1 MATPLFS
8 PTSRVGNACWLNS
21 AKTSSMYSAP
31 SMPKARAGFIV
42 TPVRH
47 VETMGHLE
55 DEELYCLW
63 RVGVRALRS
72 EGPQPVSMVVN
83 HGSYRNLP
91 HLHLKIWVDDGA
103 HRQARLKWS
112 DDKKRVWA
120 RLERLT
126 SSSLP
131 KKRALCRGFESQ
143 FHFSRE
149 VRNFISKPLILKP
162 LNSLQIHACISY
174 WFWFWLLSQGI
185 RCSVYETDFL
195 LFQVPSSEHN
205 WFYSGDQIITILN
218 VKTILNCNPVCYLLI
233 EWDDETIWALVE
245 HDWLVLHIYNYVWF
259 IEFVSCKPRVAQECV
274 CYLQTIIFKHVY
286 VVCLLGV

>member
-1 MATPLFS
+1 
-8 PTSRVGNACWLNS
+8 
-21 AKTSSMYSAP
+21 MYSAP

-63 RVGVRALRS
+63 RMGVRALRS

-143 FHFSRE
+143 LSVVEHPFSRE
-149 VRNFISKPLILKP
+149 DFLISSKMKCTTFI
-162 LNSLQIHACISY
+162 LNHGHCCWRAVPKLAGDKQ
-174 WFWFWLLSQGI
+174 FD
-185 RCSVYETDFL
+185 RFL
-195 LFQVPSSEHN
+195 LFPFVASFKIFLNLCANKKSLSLFLAGLLRCGKSCRLRWTNYLRPDLKRGVLSE
-205 WFYSGDQIITILN
+205 SEEQLII
-218 VKTILNCNPVCYLLI
+218 
-233 EWDDETIWALVE
+233 D
-245 HDWLVLHIYNYVWF
+245 LH
-259 IEFVSCKPRVAQECV
+259 SQ
-274 CYLQTIIFKHVY
+274 
-286 VVCLLGV
+286 LGNR